1 MKDNINRADLIVC
14 PDCGAQALVK
24 EDKVFCQFC
33 KNPDGSFKQ
42 IIPGENGK

>member
-1 MKDNINRADLIVC
+1 MKSEVKRAEGVYC
-14 PDCGAQALVK
+14 PKCMALALVI

>member
-1 MKDNINRADLIVC
+1 MKSDVNRAELVYC
-14 PDCGAQALVK
+14 PKCMALALVI

-33 KNPDGSFKQ
+33 KTKDGDFKQ